1 MTPIR
6 FKLGFGLATLLAGA
20 TVAHAVPITL
30 DLVAAAPKT
39 LGPQSTSAPC
49 IIAGTHCKNP
59 ADFPFTDFKQ
69 GGNIPAYDEDSP
81 TYTIDQFPFL
91 NFNVAIDVNTDSDAG
106 ETLQLFSVFV
116 DADGAAGA
124 GGFEEI
130 YNFTGPALIGDASSA
145 GNGFGDWML
154 GSIDLSSFA
163 DDALVFF
170 NAVWDG
176 ASAGAESF
184 FLVDVNAPPPPV
196 PEPGTLLLMSL
207 GLLGLGF
214 AHGRKQ
220 QRSRR

>member
-20 TVAHAVPITL
+20 TVAHAVPTTL
-30 DLVAAAPKT
+30 ELEAAEAGT

-49 IIAGTHCKNP
+49 IIAGTQCQNP
-59 ADFPFTDFKQ
+59 DGFGFTNFQ
-69 GGNIPAYDEDSP
+69 QQGNISAYNEDSP
-81 TYTIDQFPFL
+81 TYTVSQFPFL
-91 NFNVAIDVNTDSDAG
+91 TFDVAIDVNTNNDAG

-116 DADGAAGA
+116 DADGDGA

-130 YNFTGPALIGDASSA
+130 YNFTGPEAIGDAANA
-145 GNGFGDWML
+145 GNGFGDWRL

-176 ASAGAESF
+176 SAAGAESF
-184 FLVDVNAPPPPV
+184 FLVEVDTTPPPV

-207 GLLGLGF
+207 GLLGLSF

-220 QRSRR
+220 RNRR